1 MKVFLLCSLAIAAT
15 VSGDPTDKTRGYAG
29 AGLGGG
35 GGGLVPGGGLAGGP
49 GGLVP
54 GGGGVIGGPGGILP
68 GGGVGGGG
76 IFPEGGVVGGGGY
89 SGGGIGGGPGGILP
103 GGVNPPATCRYWCRT
118 PEGQAY
124 CCESD
129 QELEGPVGVK
139 IGNCPRVRP
148 QCPPVRFGGAP
159 TTCSNDFKCAGA
171 DKCCYDVCLEEH
183 VCKPQSYFG

>member
-15 VSGDPTDKTRGYAG
+15 VSGDPSKDKTRGYAG
-29 AGLGGG
+29 AGLGGA
-35 GGGLVPGGGLAGGP
+35 GGGLGL
-49 GGLVP
+49 
-54 GGGGVIGGPGGILP
+54 GGGGVGPGGILP
-68 GGGVGGGG
+68 GGGVGPGGILPGGDVGSGG
-76 IFPEGGVVGGGGY
+76 IFPGGGV
-89 SGGGIGGGPGGILP
+89 GPGGILPGGGVGPGGIHP

-124 CCESD
+124 CCESN